1 MNCFGYDK
9 EWFKIKY
16 GLIWY
21 ISAFTQMYC
30 GNAVA
35 HILHMYHTL
44 NKYDRKLHCTE
55 VHLMILSQTNKGI
68 SAI

>member
-1 MNCFGYDK
+1 
-9 EWFKIKY
+9 
-16 GLIWY
+16 
-21 ISAFTQMYC
+21 MYC